1 MKAVIW
7 DSRQGGG
14 FMKIEG
20 FLSNVHQLDRS
31 TTFRV
36 LVRFQNSWYLFCL
49 ARSETFEN
57 GNYNSEID
65 DLPTLWGVT
74 VKRFSEKTVFGKMVR
89 CTSPPNFGELE
100 KIFSG
105 ETFFLSFFLLKSSII
120 SFISATL
127 EHQRMSVEK
136 TMQLWFHNPPP
147 CLFYQTT
154 AFIYNLQ

>member
-1 MKAVIW
+1 
-7 DSRQGGG
+7 
-14 FMKIEG
+14 MKIEE

-65 DLPTLWGVT
+65 DLPTLRRVT
-74 VKRFSEKTVFGKMVR
+74 VKRFSEKVIFWKMTKWASR
-89 CTSPPNFGELE
+89 PNFGELE
-100 KIFSG
+100 KNISG
-105 ETFFLSFFLLKSSII
+105 ETFFFVFFFLLKSSII

-127 EHQRMSVEK
+127 EHQRMSVE
-136 TMQLWFHNPPP
+136 L
-147 CLFYQTT
+147 T
-154 AFIYNLQ
+154 A

>member
-1 MKAVIW
+1 M
-7 DSRQGGG
+7 RRLLRGGLL
-14 FMKIEG
+14 KIEG

-36 LVRFQNSWYLFCL
+36 LLRFQNVWYLFCL

-65 DLPTLWGVT
+65 DLPTLRGVT
-74 VKRFSEKTVFGKMVR
+74 VKRFSEKAIFWKMTKWASR
-89 CTSPPNFGELE
+89 PNFGELE
-100 KIFSG
+100 KNISG
-105 ETFFLSFFLLKSSII
+105 ETFFLIFFLLKSSII

-136 TMQLWFHNPPP
+136 TAQL
-147 CLFYQTT
+147 
-154 AFIYNLQ
+154 

>member
-1 MKAVIW
+1 
-7 DSRQGGG
+7 
-14 FMKIEG
+14 MKIEG

-65 DLPTLWGVT
+65 DLPTLRRVT
-74 VKRFSEKTVFGKMVR
+74 VKRFSEKTIFGKMAI

-105 ETFFLSFFLLKSSII
+105 EYFVFFF
-120 SFISATL
+120 
-127 EHQRMSVEK
+127 
-136 TMQLWFHNPPP
+136 N
-147 CLFYQTT
+147 
-154 AFIYNLQ
+154 

>member
-1 MKAVIW
+1 
-7 DSRQGGG
+7 
-14 FMKIEG
+14 MKIEG

-65 DLPTLWGVT
+65 DLPTLRRVT
-74 VKRFSEKTVFGKMVR
+74 VMRFSGKTIFGKMTR

-105 ETFFLSFFLLKSSII
+105 ETFFSDFF
-120 SFISATL
+120 F
-127 EHQRMSVEK
+127 
-136 TMQLWFHNPPP
+136 
-147 CLFYQTT
+147 C
-154 AFIYNLQ
+154 